1 MYFSTK
7 PDSCTPSS
15 FHSVWTH
22 KHFAVEMA
30 LCSIWSLSQ
39 THWVW
44 NIIWCLCI
52 VMPFWNLKYS
62 GVLKHSWSQAFPG
75 GRLWTYRCSSCLL
88 QWCFQDASSPTI
100 GNFTQ
105 DSWKEVRAVL
115 AFGRGSP
122 VMLIEPKDKVGK
134 NRRLLPPAVFPEC
147 SFPARTTR
155 LAMMAK
161 TRGDLWAEDKMNKW
175 CAFQTPGRLI

>member
-1 MYFSTK
+1 MEFV
-7 PDSCTPSS
+7 PDPLG
-15 FHSVWTH
+15 V
-22 KHFAVEMA
+22 KHHMVFVHCNAV
-30 LCSIWSLSQ
+30 
-39 THWVW
+39 
-44 NIIWCLCI
+44 
-52 VMPFWNLKYS
+52 LKS
-62 GVLKHSWSQAFPG
+62 EIFRVLKHSWSQAFPG

>member
-7 PDSCTPSS
+7 PDLCAPSS

-62 GVLKHSWSQAFPG
+62 EFWNTAGAKRSLVGDCGPTDAAAVYFSDVFRMHHLQPLATSLRTAERKSGLCW
-75 GRLWTYRCSSCLL
+75 LL
-88 QWCFQDASSPTI
+88 A
-100 GNFTQ
+100 G
-105 DSWKEVRAVL
+105 
-115 AFGRGSP
+115 GSP